1 MEVPQLLP
9 IPHHGPT
16 AYRPQPQ
23 VAVGVLDGP
32 ERIVRDLQLGRGV
45 YLHMRHSSSTCRR
58 RLSGPLASGDQ
69 QHGQDQ
75 DVVHA
80 VKLGMKKPT
89 PRGMWVCRSVARRG
103 FEPLLPG

>member
-1 MEVPQLLP
+1 MAPLP
-9 IPHHGPT
+9 TDPSHRLP
-16 AYRPQPQ
+16 
-23 VAVGVLDGP
+23 VGVLDGP
-32 ERIVRDLQLGRGV
+32 QRIVRDLQLGRGV
-45 YLHMRHSSSTCRR
+45 YLHVRHSSSTCRR

-89 PRGMWVCRSVARRG
+89 SRGMWVCRSVARRG